1 MHEWS
6 PTIMIIAQPS
16 MNLNTIILFLVNT
29 AAVPV
34 ITVHPNENGP
44 ITVAEGSNV
53 MLRCRATGD
62 EPLTY
67 QWMRVSGS
75 LPKNAKTNPNGR
87 KLTIH
92 NITVS
97 NSGQYYCNVSNNE
110 GSVSSMNVNVTV
122 KS

>member
-1 MHEWS
+1 M
-6 PTIMIIAQPS
+6 
-16 MNLNTIILFLVNT
+16 FLV
-29 AAVPV
+29 ALPV

-44 ITVAEGSNV
+44 ITVAEGSDV
-53 MLRCRATGD
+53 VLRCRATGD

-75 LPKNAKTNPNGR
+75 LPNNARPNTNGR

-92 NITVS
+92 NIAVS
-97 NSGQYYCNVSNNE
+97 NRGQYYCNVSNDE
-110 GSVSSMNVNVTV
+110 GSVSSMEVNVTV

>member
-1 MHEWS
+1 
-6 PTIMIIAQPS
+6 MI
-16 MNLNTIILFLVNT
+16 TT
-29 AAVPV
+29 
-34 ITVHPNENGP
+34 HPNKEGN
-44 ITVAEGSNV
+44 ITVAEDSNV
-53 MLRCRATGD
+53 TLICRATGG

-75 LPKNAKTNPNGR
+75 LPKNIRISNKGR

-97 NSGQYYCNVSNNE
+97 DGGQYYCNVSDNE
-110 GSVSSMNVNVTV
+110 SSVSSMRVNVTV

>member
-1 MHEWS
+1 
-6 PTIMIIAQPS
+6 MIA
-16 MNLNTIILFLVNT
+16 TLFLVITT
-29 AAVPV
+29 AAPV
-34 ITVHPNENGP
+34 ITTHPNGKGN

-53 MLRCRATGD
+53 TLTCKATGD
-62 EPLTY
+62 EPLNY

-75 LPKNAKTNPNGR
+75 LLKNAKRGNKGR
-87 KLTIH
+87 RLTIH

-110 GSVSSMNVNVTV
+110 GSVSSMKVNVTV

>member
-1 MHEWS
+1 
-6 PTIMIIAQPS
+6 MI
-16 MNLNTIILFLVNT
+16 TT
-29 AAVPV
+29 ATPV
-34 ITVHPNENGP
+34 ITTHPNGEGN

-53 MLRCRATGD
+53 TLTCRATGD
-62 EPLTY
+62 EPLNY

-75 LPKNAKTNPNGR
+75 LPKNAMTNPNGR

-97 NSGQYYCNVSNNE
+97 DSGQYYCNVSNNE
-110 GSVSSMNVNVTV
+110 GSVSSMKVQVTV

>member
-1 MHEWS
+1 
-6 PTIMIIAQPS
+6 
-16 MNLNTIILFLVNT
+16 
-29 AAVPV
+29 
-34 ITVHPNENGP
+34 
-44 ITVAEGSNV
+44 

-75 LPKNAKTNPNGR
+75 LPNNARSNINGQ

-92 NITVS
+92 NIAVS
-97 NSGQYYCNVSNNE
+97 DGGQYYCNVSNNE
-110 GSVSSMNVNVTV
+110 GSVSSMKLNVTV

>member
-16 MNLNTIILFLVNT
+16 MNLNTIILFLVIT
-29 AAVPV
+29 AAVPI

-53 MLRCRATGD
+53 TLRCRATGNGS
-62 EPLTY
+62 LTY

-87 KLTIH
+87 QLTIH

>member
-1 MHEWS
+1 
-6 PTIMIIAQPS
+6 MI
-16 MNLNTIILFLVNT
+16 TT
-29 AAVPV
+29 
-34 ITVHPNENGP
+34 HPNREGN

-53 MLRCRATGD
+53 PLTCRATGN

-75 LPKNAKTNPNGR
+75 LPKNTVTNPKGR
-87 KLTIH
+87 KFTIH

-110 GSVSSMNVNVTV
+110 GSVSSMRVNVIV
-122 KS
+122 RS